1 MTRDE
6 VLDVIKLLDAGKNP
20 GRGRVEAVIAWLED
34 ENHRHFTGAAP
45 KEECEEASAKEGWV
59 LK

>member
-20 GRGRVEAVIAWLED
+20 GRGRVEAVIAFLVD
-34 ENHRHFTGAAP
+34 ESNRETFIRP
-45 KEECEEASAKEGWV
+45 PDYVYKGWV